1 MKMSEGEIT
10 TTVYGDL
17 KDMLDDLSLTI
28 PVFKTAFPKG
38 QSGEYIVVGTIGNTL
53 IGEQVATVNVN
64 IYVPDKL
71 LTING
76 VSQRVR
82 DNARI
87 DTITESV
94 LSVIDNYTGE
104 NSEGGWYRYY
114 KTNHSVISEED
125 INYSFSNIQL
135 TFKNN

>member
-10 TTVYGDL
+10 TTVFKDL
-17 KDMLDDLSLTI
+17 KDILEGLNLTI
-28 PVFKTAFPKG
+28 PVFKTVFPKG
-38 QSGEYIVVGTIGNTL
+38 QSGEYIVVGTIGNML

-87 DTITESV
+87 DSLTES
-94 LSVIDNYTGE
+94 LLGVIDNYTGE

-114 KTNHSVISEED
+114 KTNQSVLSEEE

>member
-1 MKMSEGEIT
+1 MSEGEIT

-17 KDMLDDLSLTI
+17 KDMLEDLSLTI

-38 QSGEYIVVGTIGNTL
+38 QSGEYVVVGTIGNTL
-53 IGEQVATVNVN
+53 IGEQVATINVN

-87 DTITESV
+87 DTITERL

-114 KTNHSVISEED
+114 KTNQSVISEED
-125 INYSFSNIQL
+125 IDYSFSNIQL